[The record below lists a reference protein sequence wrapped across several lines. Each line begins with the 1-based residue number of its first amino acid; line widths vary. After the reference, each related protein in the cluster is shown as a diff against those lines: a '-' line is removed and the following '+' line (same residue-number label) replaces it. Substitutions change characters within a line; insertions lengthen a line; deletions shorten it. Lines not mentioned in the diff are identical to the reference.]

1 MVARSFRDQIV
12 KVWSKWFS
20 NHEHNHHSESL
31 RRFGGQVEIELRN
44 AGEGQNQDEGLM
56 NDMICV

>member
-20 NHEHNHHSESL
+20 NHEHNHHSESP

-44 AGEGQNQDEGLM
+44 AGEDQNQDEGLM
-56 NDMICV
+56 NDIICV